1 MTDSDGSA
9 HRSAVRRT
17 AWVALGL
24 ALTALGGIGIVVPGL
39 PSTVFFVGAA
49 ACFSR
54 SSPRFERWL
63 LSLPLV
69 GRMVDDYRQ
78 GRGMPLE
85 SKAVAVLM
93 IAGFTSLAVFVIDNL
108 WAAGSIAALGLVGI
122 AVVTFWVP
130 GPPPSGSTSD

>member
-9 HRSAVRRT
+9 QRSAVRRT

>member
-9 HRSAVRRT
+9 QRSAVRRT

-24 ALTALGGIGIVVPGL
+24 ALTALGGIGVVVPGL